1 MSVIKCGCVMSDV
14 WNSAYN
20 NNTSF
25 FGETSSQFALSCYDD
40 YIKNNKNVKKMLELG
55 CGQGRDTLFF
65 ASKGIEIEALDYSP
79 VGIERLQKMA
89 SEKNLS
95 NLHASVFDARNAL
108 PFNDNEFDAVYSH
121 MFFTM
126 RFTWEE
132 LKAIAHEVHRVLKS
146 NDFNFFSVRNR
157 NDRVYG
163 KGIKIDENIYEYQT
177 FQVRFFSKEDVEKLT
192 EGFKILEVRE
202 IVEGLKTLYLVSCM
216 KS

>member
-1 MSVIKCGCVMSDV
+1 MSEV

-25 FGETSSQFALSCYDD
+25 FGETPSQFALSCYDD
-40 YIKNNKNVKKMLELG
+40 YIKNKNVKKMLELG

-65 ASKGIEIEALDYSP
+65 ASKGIEMEALDYSP
-79 VGIERLQKMA
+79 VGIERLKKLA

-95 NLHASVFDARNAL
+95 NIRASVFDARNSL
-108 PFNDNEFDAVYSH
+108 PFKDNKFDVVYSH

-132 LKAIAHEVHRVLKS
+132 LKSIIHEVKRVLK
-146 NDFNFFSVRNR
+146 NGGFHFFSVRNR

-163 KGIKIDENIYEYQT
+163 KGTKIDENIYEYKT
-177 FQVRFFSKEDVEKLT
+177 FQVRFFSREDVEKLA
-192 EGFKILEVRE
+192 ESFKILEVRE
-202 IVEGLKTLYLVSCM
+202 IVEGLKTLYLVSSIYHLNCC
-216 KS
+216 

>member
-1 MSVIKCGCVMSDV
+1 MSDV
-14 WNSAYN
+14 WNSAYK

-25 FGETSSQFALSCYDD
+25 FGETSSQFAISCYDE

-79 VGIERLQKMA
+79 VGIEQLQKLA

-95 NLHASVFDARNAL
+95 NIHASVFDARNAF
-108 PFNDNEFDAVYSH
+108 PFKDKEFNVVYSH

-126 RFTWEE
+126 RFIWDE
-132 LKAIAHEVHRVLKS
+132 LKAIAHEVNRVLE
-146 NDFNFFSVRNR
+146 NNGFHFFSVRNR

-163 KGIKIDENIYEYQT
+163 KGTKIDENIYEYKT
-177 FQVRFFSKEDVEKLT
+177 FQVRFFSKEGVEELA
-192 EGFKILEVRE
+192 EGFKILEIRE
-202 IVEGLKTLYLVSCM
+202 IVEGLKALYLISCI
-216 KS
+216 KP